1 MWRVSRRKRNLRKT
15 RKEVHEAN
23 HMVETPR
30 VLALPSGPAP
40 KLVQRGPIMS
50 RKDGIH
56 RRVSLLPSCGNEEP
70 KGTARKS
77 FRSLKRQWNR
87 ANNVNAAL
95 RAEINSRNHRRSQRR
110 VHKSEQIFR
119 VLERYADKYK
129 LNLAVLRD
137 LLHQDY
143 LSDEVSCPEDE
154 MHETKEAWK
163 FRMADLEAHR
173 PSQTVLSPP
182 PVVRPRSA
190 ESSPPPSI
198 RRRSNPTIDLMRS
211 VSPVEIRRPTF
222 RTPAASADSVRQN
235 LSGYSP
241 ALSGSCGCS
250 ELDYTLLDAF
260 WGRVIFR
267 NQPQLTTTSA
277 PRPSFSIR
285 CLDLTALL
293 PYLACCTSGNLPGV
307 KVALLYHVGGLLVLP
322 AFTVWLWHNHTHIS
336 YVLRDWDAPGNSSL
350 GTKSMSKRAARG
362 GRGRVLGD
370 IWGCQWAA
378 EGRQE
383 GGTGAALGAGVKGRQ
398 SQLTTRAVKEIDLL
412 WENGYF

>member
-1 MWRVSRRKRNLRKT
+1 MDDF
-15 RKEVHEAN
+15 
-23 HMVETPR
+23 
-30 VLALPSGPAP
+30 
-40 KLVQRGPIMS
+40 Q
-50 RKDGIH
+50 H
-56 RRVSLLPSCGNEEP
+56 RPESSLMPNWDLGVFA
-70 KGTARKS
+70 GTARKS

-173 PSQTVLSPP
+173 PSQTVQNEITMGRILNIESPP

-293 PYLACCTSGNLPGV
+293 PYLACWRSLSVKKKKKKRKKTVKEPDVRTETIQQLVHQALSPSDGRETTELDHFSAKLETRNISGRGQCTSRECGGVDVDLARILSLIEVTYVAGSLQVKKSGAVKNLLGV
-307 KVALLYHVGGLLVLP
+307 WEGCSGTYILIVQDGAGDLS
-322 AFTVWLWHNHTHIS
+322 AFGI
-336 YVLRDWDAPGNSSL
+336 G
-350 GTKSMSKRAARG
+350 
-362 GRGRVLGD
+362 
-370 IWGCQWAA
+370 
-378 EGRQE
+378 EGH
-383 GGTGAALGAGVKGRQ
+383 GGT
-398 SQLTTRAVKEIDLL
+398 
-412 WENGYF
+412 